1 MAVCWDT
8 LRASN
13 TTPAERE
20 NFEDW
25 AISRQLLIF
34 ILRINFK
41 KALRDY
47 TPHTQTLKKTGDE
60 IVQTTTLKSL
70 AAGESQCGR

>member
-1 MAVCWDT
+1 MLGSPESFKYANRRKN
-8 LRASN
+8 L
-13 TTPAERE
+13 E
-20 NFEDW
+20 NW
-25 AISRQLLIF
+25 VISRQLLK
-34 ILRINFK
+34 LINFK

-47 TPHTQTLKKTGDE
+47 TPHAQTDSAVGDE